1 MSFELVE
8 AEKGNF
14 PKALMCR
21 ALGLSRS
28 GHHAFRTRGPSR
40 HDLEEQ
46 QLDVLVAAIFVELG
60 GHYGAP
66 RIEKELRRR
75 GLLHTSKKRVAASL
89 AHQGLRA
96 RPRRRW
102 RRTTDSSHHEP
113 IAPNLLNRNFTAE
126 APDRAWVA
134 DTTYLP
140 VLGGFLF
147 LVVILDLFSRK
158 VVGWSLGD
166 HLDAELSGEALRRAI
181 ARRQPGPGLLFHSD
195 RGSEFAA
202 QSFRDLLAQIR
213 AVQSMSR
220 RGNCWDN
227 AVAESFFSTLE
238 FEGPSTATWRTTQ
251 DAAPELFAFV
261 ESYYNARRLHS
272 KNGYRSPN
280 ETESDWRLEA
290 LAA

>member
-1 MSFELVE
+1 MTFKLIE
-8 AEKGNF
+8 AEKGNY

-28 GHHAFRTRGPSR
+28 GHHAFTTRSPSSR
-40 HDLEEQ
+40 AIETQ
-46 QLDVLVAAIFVELG
+46 RLDVLVAAIFAELG
-60 GHYGAP
+60 GRYGAP
-66 RIEKELRRR
+66 RIERELRRR
-75 GLLHTSKKRVAASL
+75 GVRTSRKRVAASMVR
-89 AHQGLRA
+89 QGLRA
-96 RPRRRW
+96 RTRRRW
-102 RRTTDSSHHEP
+102 RRTTDSSHRDP
-113 IAPNLLNRNFTAE
+113 IAPNLLGRKFTAS

-134 DTTYLP
+134 DTTYVP

-147 LVVILDLFSRK
+147 LVVILDLFARK
-158 VVGWSLGD
+158 VVGWSVGD
-166 HLDAELSGEALRRAI
+166 RLDADLSSEALQRAL

-202 QSFRDLLAQIR
+202 AGFRRILGQFG

-220 RGNCWDN
+220 RGDCWDN

-238 FEGPSTATWRTTQ
+238 FEGPRTTTWRTVQ
-251 DAAPELFAFV
+251 DAAPELFAFI

-272 KNGYRSPN
+272 RNGYRSPN
-280 ETESDWRLEA
+280 ETESDWRLDA